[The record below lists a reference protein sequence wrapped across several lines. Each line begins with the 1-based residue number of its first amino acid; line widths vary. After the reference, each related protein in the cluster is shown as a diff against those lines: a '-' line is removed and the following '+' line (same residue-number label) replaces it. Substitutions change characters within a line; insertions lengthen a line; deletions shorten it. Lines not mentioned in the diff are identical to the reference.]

1 MTGLAITGIV
11 LGGIAVIIIL
21 WVVASQRKLV
31 NLDELCQNSLS
42 QIGVQMSSRWDAL
55 TALAQLTKNYSEH
68 EYKTLMDTVASRQ
81 PLNKN
86 SSPADI
92 DKQENMIT
100 EAFTHIM
107 AVAENYPDLKAQQV
121 YKDTM
126 NSVNTYENNVRRSRM
141 VYNDTVTKL
150 NRTIKQIPVCFISGM
165 LGFSVREY
173 LQTETE
179 KSQMP
184 SFN

>member
-1 MTGLAITGIV
+1 MTGLIIGGIV
-11 LGGIAVIIIL
+11 LLLIIL
-21 WVVASQRKLV
+21 IVLWIISSQRKLV

-68 EYKTLMDTVASRQ
+68 EYKTLMDTVGARRPINAS
-81 PLNKN
+81 

-92 DKQENMIT
+92 NKQENMIT
-100 EAFTHIM
+100 EAFTHFV
-107 AVAENYPDLKAQQV
+107 AVSENYPDLKAQQV

-126 NSVNTYENNVRRSRM
+126 DSVNTYENTVRRSRM

-150 NRTIKQIPVCFISGM
+150 NRTIKQIPVCFIAKM

-173 LQTETE
+173 LQEEPTKT
-179 KSQMP
+179 QMP